1 MKALE
6 CAVGERKGTNY
17 NMKTLRRR
25 RGKMGETEKHMGTEV
40 YRKNDQKYMP
50 LGMPHRYIYTE
61 TTSGEKNLQPAAC
74 RLQHS
79 LYLGKRK
86 LKTENWKDKNFVAV
100 YGL

>member
-17 NMKTLRRR
+17 NTKTLRRR

-74 RLQHS
+74 SLQPATFTIF
-79 LYLGKRK
+79 GKE
-86 LKTENWKDKNFVAV
+86 KT
-100 YGL
+100 